1 MAAATS
7 NKPARPA
14 TRPAKRRADTNGS
27 APQKVGDTRSK
38 DAGADA
44 RRRSKAARGSTRTRP
59 QRSAT
64 GHGRERFVKEE
75 TVPKQGFECEGEGER
90 ASGPVQP
97 PGGAELLASAGEIF
111 SEVAKA
117 GLSTGERLFR
127 DVLSR
132 LPIS

>member
-1 MAAATS
+1 MAAAAS
-7 NKPARPA
+7 NEPARSA

-27 APQKVGDTRSK
+27 APQNVGDTRSK
-38 DAGADA
+38 NTGAGAGA
-44 RRRSKAARGSTRTRP
+44 RRRSKEARGSTRARP
-59 QRSAT
+59 KRSAA
-64 GHGRERFVKEE
+64 GDQRDRFVKEE
-75 TVPKQGFECEGEGER
+75 PVPKQGFECEGER